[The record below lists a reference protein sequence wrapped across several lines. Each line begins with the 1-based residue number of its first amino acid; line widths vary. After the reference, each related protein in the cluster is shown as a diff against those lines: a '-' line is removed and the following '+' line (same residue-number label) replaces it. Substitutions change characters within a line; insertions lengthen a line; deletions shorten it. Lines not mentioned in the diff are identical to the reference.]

1 MKPSDLKIADI
12 IRKEGDDKLYVVIAA
27 FPEKVVVQ
35 HTLDL
40 MDLTGWEKAEL
51 YGKVKGEPKT

>member
-1 MKPSDLKIADI
+1 MEPKDLRIADI

-40 MDLTGWEKAEL
+40 MDLTGWEKVEM
-51 YGKVKGEPKT
+51 YGKVRSNGPR

>member
-1 MKPSDLKIADI
+1 MKPEDLRVADI

-35 HTLDL
+35 HTVDL
-40 MDLTGWEKAEL
+40 MDLTGWEKVNT
-51 YGKVKGEPKT
+51 YGMVRGDGPR